1 MISVEGPNISMSG
14 ETTELLAEIA
24 ISMMVL
30 SDNLARATGRP
41 LNEAAEFVA
50 RKVTMAFAGAVKER
64 MQEEKP

>member
-1 MISVEGPNISMSG
+1 MIRVEGPNISMSG

-24 ISMMVL
+24 TSMMVL

-41 LNEAAEFVA
+41 LNEAAEFVI

>member
-14 ETTELLAEIA
+14 KTTELLAEIA
-24 ISMMVL
+24 TSMMVL

-41 LNEAAEFVA
+41 LNEAAEFVT

>member
-1 MISVEGPNISMSG
+1 MISVEGSNISMSG

-24 ISMMVL
+24 TSMMVL

-41 LNEAAEFVA
+41 LNEAAEFVT

>member
-14 ETTELLAEIA
+14 ETTELLAEIS

-41 LNEAAEFVA
+41 LNEAAEFVT

>member
-24 ISMMVL
+24 TSMMVL

-41 LNEAAEFVA
+41 LNEAAEFVT

-64 MQEEKP
+64 MQEEKL

>member
-1 MISVEGPNISMSG
+1 MSG

-24 ISMMVL
+24 TSMMVL

-50 RKVTMAFAGAVKER
+50 RKVTMAFAGAVKGKI
-64 MQEEKP
+64 QEDKP

>member
-24 ISMMVL
+24 MSMMVL

-41 LNEAAEFVA
+41 LNEAAEFVT

>member
-1 MISVEGPNISMSG
+1 MININGSSVSMSG

-24 ISMMVL
+24 TSMMVL
-30 SDNLARATGRP
+30 SDNLARATGRS
-41 LNEAAEFVA
+41 LNEAAEFVT

>member
-1 MISVEGPNISMSG
+1 MININGPSVSMSG

-24 ISMMVL
+24 TSMMVL

-50 RKVTMAFAGAVKER
+50 RKVTMAFAGAVKGKI
-64 MQEEKP
+64 QEDKP

>member
-24 ISMMVL
+24 TSMMVL

-41 LNEAAEFVA
+41 LNEAAEFVT

>member
-1 MISVEGPNISMSG
+1 MININGSSVSMSG

-24 ISMMVL
+24 TSMMVL

-41 LNEAAEFVA
+41 LNEAAEFVT

>member
-1 MISVEGPNISMSG
+1 MININGPSVSMSG

-24 ISMMVL
+24 TSMMVL

-50 RKVTMAFAGAVKER
+50 RKVTMAFAEAVKR
-64 MQEEKP
+64 KIQEDKP